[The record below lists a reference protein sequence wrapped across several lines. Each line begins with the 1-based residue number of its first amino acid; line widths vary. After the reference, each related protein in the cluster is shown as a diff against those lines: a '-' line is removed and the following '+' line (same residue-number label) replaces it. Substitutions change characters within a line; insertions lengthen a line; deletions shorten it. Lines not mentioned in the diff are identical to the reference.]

1 MMLVRE
7 LPLRILSGTISC
19 LLMRLAI
26 VSLICKFLEIY
37 KEKFELGTCLYM
49 GVQQLDFYGMKQSFQ
64 KITTH

>member
-7 LPLRILSGTISC
+7 LPLRILSDTISC

-26 VSLICKFLEIY
+26 VSLICKFFKIY
-37 KEKFELGTCLYM
+37 TEKFELGTCLYS
-49 GVQQLDFYGMKQSFQ
+49 GVQLDFYGMKQSFQ